1 MSTDKQQAEHLH
13 KLVPDFEPLI
23 CEHEAVIVIT
33 LFHDDKVA
41 MKMNGEVSTCG
52 SDEALV
58 NAIYN
63 AMLKHKTFT
72 KVARKAVKQLKNPEK
87 PKSETF
93 SEFFQRM
100 SKLEGKERTPAELAI
115 VEHISKILKP

>member
-52 SDEALV
+52 SDEALE

-63 AMLKHKTFT
+63 VMLKNKIFA
-72 KVARKAVKQLKNPEK
+72 KAARKAVKQLKNPK
-87 PKSETF
+87 KSETF

-100 SKLEGKERTPAELAI
+100 SKLEGKERTPEELAI